1 MNDENLYELYLYD
14 YGAECDDYED
24 EMLRIGNEFQR
35 GFNLYNGPLVRGILF
50 KTQKKDYFLFII
62 HHLVVDGISWRI
74 LIEDLNTIYMQI
86 KNNENEKLPAKTLS
100 FQMWSEYLKQFSLH
114 KELQKEIP
122 YWRTIE
128 EIAKC
133 CKFPLNDTIGN
144 SGKQFIKY
152 EFDKDF
158 TNNLLLDTNLAY
170 NTEINDLLLTA
181 LFRSISKLTKTNS
194 VAINLEGH
202 GRELLHVPVAI
213 DRTVGWFTT
222 VYPVAVTG
230 IGTAIRDDII
240 IVKEALRR
248 IPNHGLGYGV
258 IANYTKELDGI
269 ISGITFNYLGDFGNE
284 TEQYEL
290 KINTV
295 EYGEQVS
302 PNNQFG
308 SPISIDGSIVDDKL
322 KIVMSYNTDVCDEC
336 TASGLIRLFVSELN
350 HVVNHCMQKTIF
362 EKTVSDYGETDW
374 QIDEFYELQQE
385 LMKRNIQIERIY
397 PLTPMQEGILFSEI
411 SGKKKNTYVVI
422 SEYDILGTV
431 NIDRLHD
438 SFELLIYKYSVL
450 RSNFIY
456 QGFKDLRQ
464 IIRTDCNVIFQV
476 VELKEQIEEGLENIR
491 RNELER
497 GFDLSRDSLFR
508 VIVVKTCTGLN
519 RLVLCFHHIIMDGW
533 CTQLLLEDLNFFYT
547 ELDYGMSKEQV
558 EKNIVPDLVHEKYVR
573 FLEHMDYDNA
583 YRYWENVLNDYDTNA
598 IIRPEGIARNYKDAS
613 RHVLISLNREITQK
627 INNLC
632 ISLGVTTNVFF
643 EAVWGLLL
651 EGYTGSNDVVFGR
664 VVSGRDKCVDG
675 IEKSVGL
682 FINTIPVRFTT
693 QNEQTFSDILCKLH
707 NQLLESSVYDYCPL
721 ADIQNKC
728 GLGNSLIQSL
738 VAFENYDQGEI
749 NEPLKLNLYSTIEE
763 ANYPLTLSIKKTK
776 SYEFDLMYDNEYYT
790 YVEIENI
797 MNRYKDLL
805 VRLLENPTILISGI
819 ELCTESEISKIVC
832 SFNSTFTEYPRNKT
846 IAELFEEQVMLNK
859 NKIAVSYK
867 NEEITYEQLN
877 DKANQVAHAL
887 RELGIEPGKI
897 VGVAAERN
905 MQTIINFLAVIKSG
919 GGYLPLDIK
928 NPVERTKFILLDSN
942 CKIVID
948 NNDSLELQR
957 IPNINKLGKMQQQK
971 KLDNKNPNNINQP
984 EDVAYI
990 IYTSGTT
997 GEPKGTIISQKNILH
1012 LVLNTNYISF
1022 NDISILQTG
1031 SLTFDACTF
1040 EIWGALLNGGRLHI
1054 ADETVLYDTVALNK
1068 CINEKKINSM
1078 FLTTALFNQIIDIN
1092 PMAFK
1097 GIKELLVG
1105 GEKMANGPVEVF
1117 IRNNPEI
1124 IFSNIYGPT
1133 ECTTFAL
1140 SEKFDGYVPNVIPI
1154 GKPIMNT
1161 TAYVMKNNKLCGI
1174 GIPGELCIGGDGVS
1188 IGYLNQKELTEKKFI
1203 ENSYVNGER
1212 IYRTG
1217 DLVRWLHNGSIDYL
1231 GRIDQQVKIRGFR
1244 IELHEVTNALKE
1256 LSGISDAIVTI
1267 YEKNND
1273 KYLCAYI
1280 KTCSEINS
1288 MEIRTQLRR
1297 KLPEYMVPPYIIKV
1311 GHLPVNKNGKID
1323 KLALP
1328 EPQITS
1334 SKEYISPR
1342 TDIEKRI
1349 VEIIKEILGVQKV
1362 GINDDFMQLGGHSL
1376 KAIRLTC
1383 FLNKEFGCNI
1393 STRDVLENGAVENLA
1408 MLVGKTKK
1416 NSYRPIEK
1424 SYNINMSSAQK
1435 RLFSLQQLNKRSV
1448 TYNIPI
1454 ALLIEGVIDVEKLKF
1469 AIRKLSLRHDIL
1481 RTYFESDEKGFY
1493 RRIANSLNIDFK
1505 SVEVEEKNLKES
1517 IWNAQEAFDLSIPP
1531 LFRVYLFHMK
1541 NNRNVLLIDIHHTI
1555 FDGGSV
1561 EPFIKELSMIYN
1573 CEPIGNVE
1581 HQYSDYVGWAEQ
1593 LDCSAEEEFWKAEL
1607 SSLDI
1612 ETSLREDF
1620 PRQINTAYKGESIN
1634 IGIEK
1639 DVLDKINNLGKLLGV
1654 TNYMIYLAAA
1664 SELLSRYTREE
1675 KVVLGIAASGRNHPD
1690 LQNMIGMF
1698 VNTLV
1703 YVCDIEKSKSFR
1715 EHVLSTKEKC
1725 LQIFDNQNYQYEDMV
1740 EKFKPNMEMARNPF
1754 FDIMFS
1760 MENIEPVKYMLGSAK
1775 VSEYSLSNNTAKF
1788 DLVINIK
1795 ESKDN
1800 CFICWEYNKGLFKKE
1815 TIEILAENFD
1825 SLLRNMLD
1833 NIDEDMEKVAVIN
1846 NTTQTYILNNFVEPL
1861 KQEVPVCTVAEYFEK
1876 VAAENP
1882 DMVVAEFNNDVLT
1895 YKQLNNRANCIARF
1909 LRDEGVGRNDIVAI
1923 SLERSL
1929 EMLVSIVGIL
1939 KSGAAYLPIDPNN
1952 PIERTNYI
1960 LNDSKAKMVL
1970 TAGCQHEFIVKFHN
1984 VLNIHGEYGN
1994 LKTISRPEDLAYV
2007 IYTSG
2012 TTGNPKGVMIEQYSL
2027 LNLT

>member
-1 MNDENLYELYLYD
+1 M
-14 YGAECDDYED
+14 
-24 EMLRIGNEFQR
+24 
-35 GFNLYNGPLVRGILF
+35 
-50 KTQKKDYFLFII
+50 
-62 HHLVVDGISWRI
+62 
-74 LIEDLNTIYMQI
+74 
-86 KNNENEKLPAKTLS
+86 
-100 FQMWSEYLKQFSLH
+100 
-114 KELQKEIP
+114 
-122 YWRTIE
+122 
-128 EIAKC
+128 
-133 CKFPLNDTIGN
+133 
-144 SGKQFIKY
+144 
-152 EFDKDF
+152 
-158 TNNLLLDTNLAY
+158 
-170 NTEINDLLLTA
+170 
-181 LFRSISKLTKTNS
+181 
-194 VAINLEGH
+194 
-202 GRELLHVPVAI
+202 
-213 DRTVGWFTT
+213 
-222 VYPVAVTG
+222 
-230 IGTAIRDDII
+230 
-240 IVKEALRR
+240 
-248 IPNHGLGYGV
+248 
-258 IANYTKELDGI
+258 
-269 ISGITFNYLGDFGNE
+269 
-284 TEQYEL
+284 
-290 KINTV
+290 
-295 EYGEQVS
+295 
-302 PNNQFG
+302 
-308 SPISIDGSIVDDKL
+308 
-322 KIVMSYNTDVCDEC
+322 
-336 TASGLIRLFVSELN
+336 
-350 HVVNHCMQKTIF
+350 
-362 EKTVSDYGETDW
+362 
-374 QIDEFYELQQE
+374 
-385 LMKRNIQIERIY
+385 
-397 PLTPMQEGILFSEI
+397 
-411 SGKKKNTYVVI
+411 
-422 SEYDILGTV
+422 
-431 NIDRLHD
+431 
-438 SFELLIYKYSVL
+438 
-450 RSNFIY
+450 
-456 QGFKDLRQ
+456 
-464 IIRTDCNVIFQV
+464 
-476 VELKEQIEEGLENIR
+476 
-491 RNELER
+491 
-497 GFDLSRDSLFR
+497 
-508 VIVVKTCTGLN
+508 
-519 RLVLCFHHIIMDGW
+519 
-533 CTQLLLEDLNFFYT
+533 
-547 ELDYGMSKEQV
+547 
-558 EKNIVPDLVHEKYVR
+558 
-573 FLEHMDYDNA
+573 
-583 YRYWENVLNDYDTNA
+583 
-598 IIRPEGIARNYKDAS
+598 
-613 RHVLISLNREITQK
+613 
-627 INNLC
+627 
-632 ISLGVTTNVFF
+632 
-643 EAVWGLLL
+643 
-651 EGYTGSNDVVFGR
+651 
-664 VVSGRDKCVDG
+664 
-675 IEKSVGL
+675 
-682 FINTIPVRFTT
+682 
-693 QNEQTFSDILCKLH
+693 
-707 NQLLESSVYDYCPL
+707 
-721 ADIQNKC
+721 
-728 GLGNSLIQSL
+728 
-738 VAFENYDQGEI
+738 
-749 NEPLKLNLYSTIEE
+749 
-763 ANYPLTLSIKKTK
+763 
-776 SYEFDLMYDNEYYT
+776 
-790 YVEIENI
+790 